1 MSKIYWVGN
10 SSVWLKP
17 RVPEKPE
24 YAMPLVEEAVLETA
38 FSPVFSGLKR
48 LSQDAA
54 IACISKFEQRMKL
67 QSTGLNPSWIPFD
80 WPDKPSVLKT
90 SASWENLGI
99 TFNTISEPMH
109 YLKEYA
115 PELVRKGVI
124 EERIEGIHYQMD
136 GVVLDGSVYAFSL
149 IRQDWNKEHTKILKY
164 VTRGRIGW
172 LDPSFAAI
180 QAIGLDNSPF
190 CIEIVVS
197 PNRGLPYIIE
207 VNARLGEDT
216 RLPEIMCGGDD
227 PLKKIEALIAGR
239 K

>member
-38 FSPVFSGLKR
+38 FSPVFAGLKR

-54 IACISKFEQRMKL
+54 IACISKRVQRERL
-67 QSTGLNPSWIPFD
+67 EPTGLNPMWKAFD

-109 YLKEYA
+109 YLNEYA
-115 PELVRKGVI
+115 PELLRKGVI
-124 EERIEGIHYQMD
+124 EERVEGHHFQVD
-136 GVVLDGSVYAFSL
+136 GFVLDGKIYQFNVL
-149 IRQDWNKEHTKILKY
+149 RQIWNKDHSKILKY
-164 VTRGRIGW
+164 SSHGVEPEIRSQV
-172 LDPSFAAI
+172 DVAI
-180 QAIGLDNSPF
+180 DAIGLDNSPF
-190 CIEIVVS
+190 CVELITS
-197 PNRGLPYIIE
+197 WDHRKDWIIE

-216 RLPEIMCGGDD
+216 RLPDIICGGED
-227 PLKKIEALIAGR
+227 PLKKIEEICNAD
-239 K
+239 